1 MKRVVTSA
9 NDKADLANANR
20 RNFLRQVGTGAGML
34 AAGIVL
40 NATTSATTLEAA
52 QRHPELAKEIVA
64 HGHEASG
71 HGPRWSSQYA
81 MTREEERQFLIAAR
95 DMVEAASGQRPVG
108 YNCNWLRRSPNTLS
122 LLQELGYL

>member
-40 NATTSATTLEAA
+40 NATTSATTLPAIRGSPMAIGKAFRACSICGAA
-52 QRHPELAKEIVA
+52 M
-64 HGHEASG
+64 GS
-71 HGPRWSSQYA
+71 
-81 MTREEERQFLIAAR
+81 
-95 DMVEAASGQRPVG
+95 
-108 YNCNWLRRSPNTLS
+108 RSPPT
-122 LLQELGYL
+122 